1 MQLTFVGTGSGKTSL
16 KRFHSSIL
24 INSENHNLLIDV
36 GDGTSK
42 ALLSLS
48 IDYKNIDTIL
58 FSHYHADHFGGI
70 ASLFT
75 QMKITGRTEPLTFI
89 THKLLV
95 NALNS
100 FIESTYMFFE
110 IAGFD
115 VEIIGFEFNQS
126 YQISENIK
134 FIPRQNHHV
143 HPSKKVK
150 NTNVPFI
157 SSGFYF
163 EVEGKKIIYTSDIG
177 SKKDLY
183 LFQNVQADIFIT
195 ETTHIAMNDIYKAYQ
210 ILKPNKVY
218 LTHIDDSDEEKLLD
232 WHKSLGDVEQ
242 KKFILAEDGLVL
254 KEF

>member
-24 INSENHNLLIDV
+24 INSENHNLLIDA

-42 ALLSLS
+42 ALLNLGV
-48 IDYKNIDTIL
+48 DYKNIDTIL

-75 QMKITGRTEPLTFI
+75 QMKIAGRTEPLTFV

-95 NALNS
+95 NALKN
-100 FIESTYMFFE
+100 FINSTYMFFE

-115 VEIIGFEFNQS
+115 VKIIGFEFDNL
-126 YQISENIK
+126 YQISESIK
-134 FIPRQNHHV
+134 FIPKQNHHIQ
-143 HPSKKVK
+143 PSKKI
-150 NTNVPFI
+150 NITHVPFI

-163 EVEGKKIIYTSDIG
+163 EVEDKKFIYTSDVG
-177 SKKDLY
+177 SSEDLFLY
-183 LFQNVQADIFIT
+183 KGKEIDFFIT
-195 ETTHIAMNDIYKAYQ
+195 ETTHISTDDIYKAYQ
-210 ILKPNKVY
+210 ILKPNKIY
-218 LTHIDDSDEEKLLD
+218 LTHIDDEDENKLFAWQKNLD
-232 WHKSLGDVEQ
+232 EVERQ
-242 KKFILAEDGLVL
+242 KFILAEDGLIL